1 MRRWAW
7 GSRINSPRRMT
18 WEQLMPL
25 FEIASNVGFQTIAED
40 GGRRVAIAWAPKD
53 DVVGLPL
60 QDEDTSTVDPS

>member
-1 MRRWAW
+1 
-7 GSRINSPRRMT
+7 
-18 WEQLMPL
+18 MPL